1 MSHTE
6 NDSHNLLRRILGEE
20 EAGDILAQ
28 VQARQSDQQL
38 LAAAGI
44 DAEAM
49 LTRATAQIT
58 LAEQLAE
65 HGVTPP
71 RTIEHLTD
79 DEFQALSN
87 EDLEHY
93 LAGYGID
100 IDALLARTEQLI
112 EDQAPQPA
120 ANWLTKLGG
129 FLPRW
134 PTGPAL
140 GAAVSAV
147 LALGVGITVLRM
159 LPPEKPPVATAS
171 VPAKPEAV
179 TLARS
184 ATVNGKPAAPGA
196 DLDSAPAAASSEV
209 ASLLT
214 DKSTAVQL
222 ASATAES
229 IRKDESLKRQEMAME
244 SKAVMEQETVMR
256 AAEEKKKM
264 ADASN
269 PPETLLALTEQPAP
283 AQRALAQ
290 TVLAETEPAPPS
302 PAAAR
307 EKVTASVETAAPSP
321 AAALKVDLKK
331 PLDDA
336 AWAVTSTAPVTAAPA
351 AQITEFIF
359 GPGDTLS
366 HGMASSGL
374 PTKLWAALA
383 ERVGNDFRP
392 GDKAIFYFENDQ
404 FEQLV
409 IIRRKKERTTVTAD
423 LKTNTVPVGTT
434 TTIEI
439 TGKIQTSLYV
449 ALEEKLNAAVAQRI
463 SWLLQSR
470 DVPLTTLPKGSTF
483 SVRIEQITG
492 PDGETLRFGAIKNVQ
507 LDAGHKGNFT
517 VGKLSD
523 VDT

>member
-6 NDSHNLLRRILGEE
+6 NDSHDLLRRILGEE

-302 PAAAR
+302 PAAA
-307 EKVTASVETAAPSP
+307 
-321 AAALKVDLKK
+321 LKVDLKK

-366 HGMASSGL
+366 HSMAQSGL
-374 PTKLWAALA
+374 PVELWAKLA
-383 ERVGNDFRP
+383 ERVGSNFHP
-392 GDKAIFYFENDQ
+392 GDKAIIYFEDDE

-409 IIRRKKERTTVTAD
+409 VIRRKKERTTVTAD
-423 LKTNTVPVGTT
+423 LKTNTVAVGTT
-434 TTIEI
+434 TTIEV
-439 TGKIQTSLYV
+439 TGEIQTSLYV
-449 ALEEKLNAAVAQRI
+449 ALEEKLNAKVAQRI
-463 SWLLQSR
+463 AWLLQSR

-492 PDGETLRFGAIKNVQ
+492 ADGETLRYGQISRVQ
-507 LDAGHKGNFT
+507 LDAGGKGQF
-517 VGKLSD
+517 VVEGSGE
-523 VDT
+523 VRA

>member
-6 NDSHNLLRRILGEE
+6 NDSHDLLRRILGEE
-20 EAGDILAQ
+20 EAGDILTQ

-302 PAAAR
+302 PAAA
-307 EKVTASVETAAPSP
+307 
-321 AAALKVDLKK
+321 LKVDLKK

-439 TGKIQTSLYV
+439 TGEIQTSLYV

-483 SVRIEQITG
+483 SVRIEQIIG
-492 PDGETLRFGAIKNVQ
+492 PDGETLRFGQISRVQ

>member
-1 MSHTE
+1 
-6 NDSHNLLRRILGEE
+6 
-20 EAGDILAQ
+20 
-28 VQARQSDQQL
+28 
-38 LAAAGI
+38 
-44 DAEAM
+44 
-49 LTRATAQIT
+49 
-58 LAEQLAE
+58 
-65 HGVTPP
+65 
-71 RTIEHLTD
+71 
-79 DEFQALSN
+79 
-87 EDLEHY
+87 
-93 LAGYGID
+93 
-100 IDALLARTEQLI
+100 
-112 EDQAPQPA
+112 
-120 ANWLTKLGG
+120 
-129 FLPRW
+129 
-134 PTGPAL
+134 
-140 GAAVSAV
+140 V
-147 LALGVGITVLRM
+147 LALGIGITVLRM

-171 VPAKPEAV
+171 LPAKPEAV

-302 PAAAR
+302 PAAA
-307 EKVTASVETAAPSP
+307 
-321 AAALKVDLKK
+321 LKVDLKK

-366 HGMASSGL
+366 HSMAQSGL
-374 PTKLWAALA
+374 PVELWAKLA
-383 ERVGNDFRP
+383 ERVGSNFHP
-392 GDKAIFYFENDQ
+392 GDKAIIYFENDE

-409 IIRRKKERTTVTAD
+409 VIRRKKERTTVTAD
-423 LKTNTVPVGTT
+423 LKTNTVAVGTT
-434 TTIEI
+434 TTIEV
-439 TGKIQTSLYV
+439 TGEIQTSLYV
-449 ALEEKLNAAVAQRI
+449 ALEEKLNAKVAQRI
-463 SWLLQSR
+463 AWLLQSR

-492 PDGETLRFGAIKNVQ
+492 ADGETLRYGQISSVQ

>member
-6 NDSHNLLRRILGEE
+6 NDSHDLLRRILGEE
-20 EAGDILAQ
+20 EAGDILTQ

-140 GAAVSAV
+140 GVAVSAV
-147 LALGVGITVLRM
+147 LALGIGITVLRM

-302 PAAAR
+302 PAAA
-307 EKVTASVETAAPSP
+307 
-321 AAALKVDLKK
+321 LKVDLKK

-366 HGMASSGL
+366 HSMAQSGL
-374 PTKLWAALA
+374 PVELWAKLA
-383 ERVGNDFRP
+383 ERVGSNFHP
-392 GDKAIFYFENDQ
+392 GDKAIIYFENDE

-409 IIRRKKERTTVTAD
+409 VIRRKKERTTVTAD
-423 LKTNTVPVGTT
+423 LKTNTVAVGTT
-434 TTIEI
+434 TTIEV
-439 TGKIQTSLYV
+439 TGEIQTSLYV
-449 ALEEKLNAAVAQRI
+449 ALEEKLNAKVAQRI
-463 SWLLQSR
+463 AWLLQSR

-492 PDGETLRFGAIKNVQ
+492 ADGETLRYGQISSVQ

>member
-6 NDSHNLLRRILGEE
+6 NDSHDLLRRILGEE
-20 EAGDILAQ
+20 EAGDILTQ

-302 PAAAR
+302 PAAA
-307 EKVTASVETAAPSP
+307 
-321 AAALKVDLKK
+321 LKVDLKK

-366 HGMASSGL
+366 HSMAQSGL
-374 PTKLWAALA
+374 PVELWAKLA
-383 ERVGNDFRP
+383 ERVGSNFHP
-392 GDKAIFYFENDQ
+392 GDKAIIYFENDE

-409 IIRRKKERTTVTAD
+409 VIRRKKERTTVTAD
-423 LKTNTVPVGTT
+423 LKTNTVAVGTT
-434 TTIEI
+434 TTIEV
-439 TGKIQTSLYV
+439 TGEIQTSLYV
-449 ALEEKLNAAVAQRI
+449 ALEEKLNAKVAQRI
-463 SWLLQSR
+463 AWLLQSR

-492 PDGETLRFGAIKNVQ
+492 ADGETLRYGQISSVQ

>member
-6 NDSHNLLRRILGEE
+6 NDSHDLLRRILGEE
-20 EAGDILAQ
+20 EAGDILTQ

-100 IDALLARTEQLI
+100 INALLARTEQLI

-302 PAAAR
+302 PAAA
-307 EKVTASVETAAPSP
+307 
-321 AAALKVDLKK
+321 LKVDLKK

-439 TGKIQTSLYV
+439 TGEIQTSLYV

-492 PDGETLRFGAIKNVQ
+492 PDGETLRYGQISSVQ
-507 LDAGHKGNFT
+507 LDAGGKGRF
-517 VGKLSD
+517 VVEGSGE
-523 VDT
+523 VRA